1 MKLALRVCLGTLASS
16 LGLIVCAQ
24 TSSKAKYGI
33 SGSMWSYTG
42 VAGNF
47 GGEPMYLFM
56 IRTPNSPARRLK
68 KIRGVI
74 NPRSHQL
81 TTANDLHGEAK
92 KEAKPGEAKKEKTS
106 EFLR

>member
-1 MKLALRVCLGTLASS
+1 MNETRFEGLYGNPRLLPTGPHS
-16 LGLIVCAQ
+16 L
-24 TSSKAKYGI
+24 SSKAKYGI

-81 TTANDLHGEAK
+81 ITAYDLHGEAK

>member
-1 MKLALRVCLGTLASS
+1 MKLVLRVCMGTLASS
-16 LGLIVCAQ
+16 PLHFVVCTQ
-24 TSSKAKYGI
+24 TSSKAEYGI

-74 NPRSHQL
+74 NYCLRSTRRSQKRK
-81 TTANDLHGEAK
+81 DV
-92 KEAKPGEAKKEKTS
+92 
-106 EFLR
+106 